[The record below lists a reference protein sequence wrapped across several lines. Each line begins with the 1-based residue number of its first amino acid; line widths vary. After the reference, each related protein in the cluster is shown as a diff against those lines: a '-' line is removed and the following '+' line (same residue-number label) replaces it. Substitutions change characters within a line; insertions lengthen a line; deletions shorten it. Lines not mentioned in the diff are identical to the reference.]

1 MSSEN
6 ESNERVDEGEKGLQL
21 SSEAQTVG
29 KEKAERS
36 IQGIKWFLFVVGIL
50 SSAFL
55 FALDNSIVAD
65 VQPQIIQTYPG
76 SIDKLPWLSVAFAL
90 GAASTTLVW

>member
-1 MSSEN
+1 
-6 ESNERVDEGEKGLQL
+6 
-21 SSEAQTVG
+21 
-29 KEKAERS
+29 
-36 IQGIKWFLFVVGIL
+36 VVFGIL

-65 VQPQIIQTYPG
+65 VQPMIVEAFG

-90 GAASTTLVW
+90 GGASTTLVW